1 MWTYVRVLS
10 HLKEEQAW
18 AADKRFWVICYV
30 LVKGAKEY
38 SCFKFK
44 QYFVCIAV

>member
-1 MWTYVRVLS
+1 MVDVDLRVLS

-30 LVKGAKEY
+30 LVLR
-38 SCFKFK
+38 S
-44 QYFVCIAV
+44 